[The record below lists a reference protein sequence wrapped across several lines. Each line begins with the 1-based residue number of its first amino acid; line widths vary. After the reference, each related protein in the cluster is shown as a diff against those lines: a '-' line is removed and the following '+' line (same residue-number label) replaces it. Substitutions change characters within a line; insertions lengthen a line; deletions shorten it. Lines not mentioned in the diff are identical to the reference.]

1 MFRSAWC
8 SAIYDFPVGHG
19 QRYLSHGIAAT
30 VLGGWEFSGISV
42 FQSGRPLLI
51 TAPDQTNLYN
61 FSSTNGRANRG
72 HSAVLES
79 GQSNSQWFDT
89 TAFSVAPA
97 FTIPNDSLSQPNVR
111 GPRRI
116 NFDWSLIKNTKFK
129 DRYNLQ
135 FRAEF
140 YNIFNHPAL
149 NATGA
154 TTDVTN
160 AQFGQIISSAAGSER
175 NVQFALRFLF

>member
-1 MFRSAWC
+1 M
-8 SAIYDFPVGHG
+8 
-19 QRYLSHGIAAT
+19 
-30 VLGGWEFSGISV
+30 LGGWEFSGISV

-72 HSAVLES
+72 HSAVLQS
-79 GQSNSQWFDT
+79 GQSNSHWFDT

-160 AQFGQIISSAAGSER
+160 AQFGQIISSAAEANATFSSLYAFYSDNHAKTRLYQSCIPDRGR
-175 NVQFALRFLF
+175 RAVCPRRTGTA